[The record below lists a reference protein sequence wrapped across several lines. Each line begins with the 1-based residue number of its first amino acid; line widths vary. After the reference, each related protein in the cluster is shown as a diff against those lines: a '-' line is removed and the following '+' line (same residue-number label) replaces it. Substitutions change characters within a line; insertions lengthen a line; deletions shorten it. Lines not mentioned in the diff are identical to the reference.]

1 MRNAFYFTEKPLLFL
16 RYSNFCAFVFP
27 SLFPS
32 VNAEFAEA
40 DWRKILTFMTSLC
53 VSRGNLEFNIL
64 RGKESM
70 ILKFWQLIKDYIR
83 KLFTVNK
90 LKLVPDI
97 FGKKVKIRQCIQKG
111 LLHIVQFE
119 RVLSKILGI
128 RLR

>member
-1 MRNAFYFTEKPLLFL
+1 M
-16 RYSNFCAFVFP
+16 
-27 SLFPS
+27 
-32 VNAEFAEA
+32 
-40 DWRKILTFMTSLC
+40 MSLC

-83 KLFTVNK
+83 KLFTVNM

>member
-1 MRNAFYFTEKPLLFL
+1 
-16 RYSNFCAFVFP
+16 
-27 SLFPS
+27 
-32 VNAEFAEA
+32 
-40 DWRKILTFMTSLC
+40 MTSLC
-53 VSRGNLEFNIL
+53 VSRGNLEFTIL

-83 KLFTVNK
+83 KLFTVNM

>member
-1 MRNAFYFTEKPLLFL
+1 
-16 RYSNFCAFVFP
+16 
-27 SLFPS
+27 
-32 VNAEFAEA
+32 
-40 DWRKILTFMTSLC
+40 MTSLC

-83 KLFTVNK
+83 KLFTVNM

-119 RVLSKILGI
+119 RVLSTILGI

>member
-1 MRNAFYFTEKPLLFL
+1 
-16 RYSNFCAFVFP
+16 
-27 SLFPS
+27 
-32 VNAEFAEA
+32 
-40 DWRKILTFMTSLC
+40 MTSLC

-83 KLFTVNK
+83 KLFTVNM

-119 RVLSKILGI
+119 RVLSKILVI

>member
-1 MRNAFYFTEKPLLFL
+1 MRNAFYFTEKPLLI
-16 RYSNFCAFVFP
+16 SWEV
-27 SLFPS
+27 
-32 VNAEFAEA
+32 
-40 DWRKILTFMTSLC
+40 
-53 VSRGNLEFNIL
+53 
-64 RGKESM
+64 SM

-83 KLFTVNK
+83 KLFTVNM

>member
-1 MRNAFYFTEKPLLFL
+1 
-16 RYSNFCAFVFP
+16 
-27 SLFPS
+27 
-32 VNAEFAEA
+32 
-40 DWRKILTFMTSLC
+40 MTSLC

-64 RGKESM
+64 RGKESI

-83 KLFTVNK
+83 KLFIVNM

-119 RVLSKILGI
+119 RVLSKILVI